1 MNIRRSQERDKK
13 AIPPGGLKAKDPNT
27 RRPTRI
33 FHFPNGHGDK
43 HAENYDKEGSS
54 WFSPGHPAEIHVFL
68 LSLSIPACVVFTMLL
83 GIYVLSSFS
92 KFAHPAEKRGT

>member
-54 WFSPGHPAEIHVFL
+54 WFSPGHPAEIH
-68 LSLSIPACVVFTMLL
+68 SLSPFSFYPRTKQRDKFHHEI
-83 GIYVLSSFS
+83 LSKQRKEFLC
-92 KFAHPAEKRGT
+92 H